1 MPKPVQSV
9 RYNDGED
16 ILFALVKKDNG
27 DNNLD
32 LIVFHKTGPPGFV
45 LGVPKRDPA
54 DYGSEGGGVTMR
66 VIG

>member
-27 DNNLD
+27 ENNLD
-32 LIVFHKTGPPGFV
+32 LIVFDKNGAPGLV
-45 LGVPKRDPA
+45 AGVPKRDPA
-54 DYGSEGGGVTMR
+54 DYGSEGGGVTWH
-66 VIG
+66 